1 MSASDS
7 FDLRDLL
14 QNPEEIIAEQRAQ
27 LARAEELQAKI
38 NEVTGAAKS
47 DDERIQVSFSESAGV
62 TSLTLDPRVLRMPSE
77 DLAAEIMRLVN
88 VARQDTHAQIQVVLD
103 DTLGEDGRPDM
114 EELNEQ
120 VTAMKQQMNE
130 FMQDTIR
137 MDGELDVYIERMT
150 KLAEDSSPPPPSS
163 SS

>member
-14 QNPEEIIAEQRAQ
+14 RNPEEIVAQQQAE
-27 LARAEELQAKI
+27 LARAQELQTKI
-38 NEVTGAAKS
+38 DQVTGTATS

-88 VARQDTHAQIQVVLD
+88 AARQDTHAQIQVVLD
-103 DTLGEDGRPDM
+103 DTLGDDARPDM
-114 EELNEQ
+114 DQINEQ
-120 VTAMKQQMNE
+120 VTQMKQQMNE
-130 FMQDTIR
+130 FMRDTVR
-137 MDGELDVYIERMT
+137 MDGELDVFIERMR
-150 KLAEDSSPPPPSS
+150 KLAEDGSA
-163 SS
+163 